1 MARKKKKKEYNY
13 LTAYQGDP
21 GSIWV
26 TLEDVAD
33 EVKDMLQAGCDIDD
47 IEVFKCEQIPIHVKV
62 VFDK

>member
-1 MARKKKKKEYNY
+1 MAKKKKEYNY
-13 LTAYQGDP
+13 ITTYQGDTS

-33 EVKDMLQAGCDIDD
+33 EVKDMLQAGCSVDD
-47 IEVFKCEQIPIHVKV
+47 IEVFKCEKIPMHVKV